1 MTQRLAKLSYR
12 DIGFLSNATEE
23 ERRRILVLS
32 MYYHIGRYDPS
43 NLFIRTYRN
52 KNIISLVK
60 KYTTEKLHKMNPLTN
75 IYLDIY
81 AIEQRPEQNKI
92 DKNNDKNKDKNKRK

>member
-12 DIGFLSNATEE
+12 DIGFLSNATDE
-23 ERRRILVLS
+23 ERRRVIALS
-32 MYYHIGRYDPS
+32 MCYQIGRFNPS
-43 NLFIRTYRN
+43 NPFLRTYRD
-52 KNIISLVK
+52 KSIISLVK
-60 KYTTEKLHKMNPLTN
+60 KYTTEKPHKMNPLTN